1 MYANKDANF
10 IFLAEPNLARSGPD
24 VLGEATVSGCF
35 SSGAP
40 ARQRNFAALLA
51 AASISFCAGLSMATS
66 TDGDSSGGRTEQ
78 GSSERGSPE
87 QGSPEQ
93 GSPEQEPGS
102 FTLPN
107 GLRVILLPDRDAP
120 VLSVCSAF
128 DAGARRDS
136 SHRPGVARTIAELLR
151 NGGRPL
157 EGQDV
162 GALLARRG
170 GTAEVNLSHDAL
182 TSCVTVPSSELEFA
196 LWFEAGRFGRH
207 ALTAEGRDRVVAELS
222 AEFERRDDLASDRA
236 PRRLRALAFQGR
248 PSYARDV
255 LASSAQLAEVEL
267 SDLER
272 FHRAHFGAE
281 QAVVAV
287 VGDFDEASAR
297 RLVEQQLGSAPRGS
311 AATSVDFELPLQTS
325 ERFSMVE
332 DPSARVPAVW
342 YGWVLPRAGTEAR
355 TALEL
360 VAVALASESRLG
372 SSIVGQ
378 RRPAQSL
385 DYSLTN
391 EVGAGFFSLHAVGT
405 GAAALGAIEKA
416 VDAELAKVGQYGLR
430 PEEVRAARSSLA
442 QRRALEL
449 ASNLGRARA
458 LSRGVLFG
466 GTPEGILSEPES
478 TELLELSNV
487 SLARAAREHLHS
499 RRRTVIEIYPK
510 GWQDPWQTPMPVYH
524 LVSAGEN
531 LGRIAAMHQ
540 TTVAVIAKMNGL
552 DPKKPIYPGQNLK
565 VPRSKATT
573 VKAVVH
579 TVRSGDTLTAI
590 AKKFNVSVQSLADAN
605 GLDPKRPIRP
615 GDELRVP
622 PRGSSRKSGGS
633 GSARPSERRQ
643 GAGQQGAG
651 QQGASQQRA
660 RGRVHE
666 VKAGETLG
674 GIALKYGVSTAS
686 LASANGLGRSTTI
699 RVGQKLQIP
708 SPAGGPA
715 SKGATQSPPTVH
727 QVRSGE
733 TLSGIAK
740 RYRVSV
746 QSLTRA
752 NGISEKRPIR
762 VGQRLVIPR

>member
-1 MYANKDANF
+1 M
-10 IFLAEPNLARSGPD
+10 
-24 VLGEATVSGCF
+24 T
-35 SSGAP
+35 
-40 ARQRNFAALLA
+40 LLA
-51 AASISFCAGLSMATS
+51 AVSIGLCAAVSTATS
-66 TDGDSSGGRTEQ
+66 TEDESRGGGTEQ
-78 GSSERGSPE
+78 DDVG
-87 QGSPEQ
+87 QGAS
-93 GSPEQEPGS
+93 S
-102 FTLPN
+102 FTLSN

-128 DAGARRDS
+128 DAGARRDPA
-136 SHRPGVARTIAELLR
+136 HRPGVARVVAELLR

-170 GTAEVNLSHDAL
+170 GTAEVELTHDAL

-222 AEFERRDDLASDRA
+222 AEFERQDDLASERA

-267 SDLER
+267 SDLDR
-272 FHRAHFGAE
+272 FHRAHFGAA
-281 QAVVAV
+281 QAVVTV

-297 RLVEQQLGSAPRGS
+297 RLVEQQLGSAPRG
-311 AATSVDFELPLQTS
+311 AAGTPLEFEPPVQTT

-342 YGWVLPRAGTEAR
+342 YGWVLPEAGTEVR

-360 VAVALASESRLG
+360 VAVALGSESRLG
-372 SSIVGQ
+372 SSIVGP

-385 DYSLTN
+385 EYGLTN
-391 EVGAGFFSLHAVGT
+391 EVGASLFSLYAVGT

-416 VDAELAKVGQYGLR
+416 VDAELTKVGQYGLR
-430 PEEVRAARSSLA
+430 PEEVRAARSTLA
-442 QRRALEL
+442 QQRALEL

-458 LSRGVLFG
+458 LSRGVLLG
-466 GTPEGILSEPES
+466 GTPEAILSEPEPA
-478 TELLELSNV
+478 EISNV
-487 SLARAAREHLHS
+487 TLARAAREYLHS

-622 PRGSSRKSGGS
+622 PRGSSGKSGGGSSSSQPS
-633 GSARPSERRQ
+633 G
-643 GAGQQGAG
+643 GG
-651 QQGASQQRA
+651 QGASQQKTP
-660 RGRVHE
+660 GRVHE

-686 LASANGLGRSTTI
+686 LSAANGLGRSTTI

-708 SPAGGPA
+708 SPAGGSTGKGS
-715 SKGATQSPPTVH
+715 SKSPPTVH

-740 RYRVSV
+740 RYRVTV

-752 NGISEKRPIR
+752 NGISEKKPIR